1 MLITQTGCE
10 VLTTGVPKDID
21 DIEKLMAGR
30 GKQMRPMS
38 MDPDEILSRVEKG
51 LWAPLPGIPAQ
62 LHMVPEPRP
71 GQKAYF
77 EVEDASLKAGVL
89 ILLYKK
95 DDRLWMVL
103 TRRKERVL
111 HHRGQISLPRGG
123 GQHPGESL
131 EATALRETVEE
142 LGPDLVSVRVLGR
155 LTPLYIPP
163 SNYCIYPTV
172 AFVPGDPT
180 FRPQPDEVAEVI
192 EVPVDYL
199 ADPAHTRR
207 ETWSLGGRPVEV
219 PFYEYEGHKI

>member
-1 MLITQTGCE
+1 
-10 VLTTGVPKDID
+10 
-21 DIEKLMAGR
+21 
-30 GKQMRPMS
+30 

-51 LWAPLPGIPAQ
+51 LWASLPGIPAQ
-62 LHMVPEPRP
+62 LQMVPEPRP

-77 EVEDASLKAGVL
+77 EVEDTSLKAGVL

-95 DDRLWMVL
+95 DGRLLMLV
-103 TRRKERVL
+103 TRRTERVL
-111 HHRGQISLPRGG
+111 HHRGQISLPGG
-123 GQHPGESL
+123 EQHPGESL

-142 LGPDLVSVRVLGR
+142 LGPDLGAVRVLGR

-172 AFVPGDPT
+172 AFVPGVPA

-192 EVPVDYL
+192 EVPVDHL
-199 ADPAHTRR
+199 ADPANTRR

-219 PFYEYEGHKI
+219 PFYEYEGHKIWGATAMVLAEFLALLDRPE